1 MERNYLE
8 TWKQF
13 VNEQTGIEPT
23 PPADKKSSRIY
34 PKYYVHV
41 SHMID
46 EALQQGKTVTIEL
59 KQSDSI
65 IRGLLEVDGLIRT
78 IDIAKIMP

>member
-13 VNEQTGIEPT
+13 VNEQTDIEPT
-23 PPADKKSSRIY
+23 PLPDKKSSRIY
-34 PKYYVHV
+34 PKDYVHV
-41 SHMID
+41 SQMID
-46 EALQQGKTVTIEL
+46 KALQQGKTVTIEL
-59 KQSDSI
+59 KQPDSI
-65 IRGLLEVDGLIRT
+65 IRGLVEVDGLIRT

>member
-1 MERNYLE
+1 
-8 TWKQF
+8 
-13 VNEQTGIEPT
+13 
-23 PPADKKSSRIY
+23 
-34 PKYYVHV
+34 
-41 SHMID
+41 MID